1 MAITVGFEWA
11 DEYKDF
17 CSFLKNALSKLTEVK
32 YKENIITCLGWI
44 TFLWCEHETETHIM
58 LHYLNQIVTQTIEEG
73 TESQMDSFLVSI
85 MDVIS
90 LLLTTVSDEFILDT
104 FLSDSIHNLEAL
116 MLSTNPQ
123 VKIAAAEPFALI
135 CSVVKQ
141 DQLEKDEEYSI
152 FFFNGYL
159 SSVKAML
166 EHLTEAANG
175 DTREVNKKDRTAVR
189 RDFGPILKTFQH
201 GVEPTVELTIKN
213 QQFSFEGWEQFLQ
226 LKWLKAILLE
236 GFQQHFGN
244 NIIVSNI
251 LGVSVEAEAPQMTT
265 GQKKSFLL
273 RSSRLAKQRKQRI
286 SKNRKIKR
294 ADNENDY

>member
-1 MAITVGFEWA
+1 
-11 DEYKDF
+11 
-17 CSFLKNALSKLTEVK
+17 
-32 YKENIITCLGWI
+32 
-44 TFLWCEHETETHIM
+44 
-58 LHYLNQIVTQTIEEG
+58 
-73 TESQMDSFLVSI
+73 
-85 MDVIS
+85 
-90 LLLTTVSDEFILDT
+90 
-104 FLSDSIHNLEAL
+104 
-116 MLSTNPQ
+116 
-123 VKIAAAEPFALI
+123 LI